1 MCSPKTLDLETDVGS
16 IAALEFSGAA
26 DGPLVVAIQGKSAN
40 IDVITEWEPAGMLL
54 GAAGYRVV
62 LPNLHSN
69 ERTKPGT
76 VASADVHAVVRA
88 IYHRYNAASAIIMGK
103 SWGGGEAV
111 SFAAAH
117 RAMVNALVLVAP
129 SLTDFSLLSGV
140 ADVPC
145 ALFWARDDTVK
156 SFELSDRFAGAMSNL
171 TLHAV
176 QHGGHR
182 VLDEYLP
189 AIQAHLASVTPP
201 GTLRSTAAGS
211 IAVCAAPDADGAT
224 SGSSDAQAPPGA
236 LADL

>member
-26 DGPLVVAIQGKSAN
+26 DGPLIVAIQGKSAN

-103 SWGGGEAV
+103 SWGGGEV
-111 SFAAAH
+111 SALCCRRVNQPMTRHAQLSGPHRQHPGAAH
-117 RAMVNALVLVAP
+117 AATNTTASAKAERRIHADRTSYRTTGGYKVLQAGVRGEVEGVICFGWRVSALHP
-129 SLTDFSLLSGV
+129 S
-140 ADVPC
+140 
-145 ALFWARDDTVK
+145 
-156 SFELSDRFAGAMSNL
+156 
-171 TLHAV
+171 
-176 QHGGHR
+176 R
-182 VLDEYLP
+182 V
-189 AIQAHLASVTPP
+189 V
-201 GTLRSTAAGS
+201 
-211 IAVCAAPDADGAT
+211 
-224 SGSSDAQAPPGA
+224 
-236 LADL
+236 